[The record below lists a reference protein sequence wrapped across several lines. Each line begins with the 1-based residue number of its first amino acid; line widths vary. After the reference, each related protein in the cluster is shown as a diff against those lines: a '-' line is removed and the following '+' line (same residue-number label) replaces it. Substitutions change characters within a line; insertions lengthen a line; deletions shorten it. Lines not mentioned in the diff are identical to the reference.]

1 MVQNLV
7 PSSLR
12 RFAKNRK
19 AVVGVAMVVLY
30 VAVAL
35 LAPALTPYNPTKP
48 DLNLALQAP
57 TLGHPLGNDEL
68 GRDILARIIY
78 GARIS
83 LMVGLVG
90 TGIALVGG
98 VILGSL
104 SGYFGGWVDTVIMR
118 AMDIMLAFP
127 SFLLALAIV
136 SILGAGLMNLM
147 LAIGIFS
154 IPSFSRVVRGS
165 VLSVKNQDYV
175 EAARAVGLSDLRI
188 LVAHIL
194 PNCMAPIIVL
204 ATMRVATAIL
214 TASGLSFLGLGA
226 QPPTPE
232 WGAMLSNG
240 REYLRAAPH
249 LATFPGL
256 AIMFGVLGFNLF
268 GDGLRDA
275 LDPRLKNR

>member
-1 MVQNLV
+1 
-7 PSSLR
+7 
-12 RFAKNRK
+12 
-19 AVVGVAMVVLY
+19 MVVLY

-35 LAPALTPYNPTKP
+35 FAPFLTPYNPTKP
-48 DLNLALQAP
+48 DLNLALEGPRA
-57 TLGHPLGNDEL
+57 GHLFGNDEL
-68 GRDILARIIY
+68 GRDILARILF

-83 LMVGLVG
+83 LVVGLAG
-90 TGIALVGG
+90 TAIALTGG
-98 VILGSL
+98 IILGSL

-118 AMDIMLAFP
+118 VMDIMLAFP

-136 SILGAGLMNLM
+136 SILGAGLFNLVV
-147 LAIGIFS
+147 AIGVFS

-175 EAARAVGLSDLRI
+175 EAARAVGLSHARI
-188 LVAHIL
+188 LIAHIL

-204 ATMRVATAIL
+204 ATMRIATAIL

-249 LATFPGL
+249 LSTFPGL
-256 AIMFGVLGFNLF
+256 AIMFAVLGFNLF

-275 LDPRLKNR
+275 LDPRMKGR